1 MLLTSYSAMT
11 SHKELLVEQDWHYV
25 ILDEGHKIRN
35 PDAQIT
41 LAVKQV
47 GTSGLVNAQ
56 GEWLSWGGGH
66 CCGVNRSNCFTVPY
80 ISTYINI
87 LGHVYKYYE
96 VDVLYILLP

>member
-1 MLLTSYSAMT
+1 MRQMGRSRGVLLTSYSAMT

-47 GTSGLVNAQ
+47 GPPWLVNGCL
-56 GEWLSWGGGH
+56 GEEGGGA
-66 CCGVNRSNCFTVPY
+66 
-80 ISTYINI
+80 
-87 LGHVYKYYE
+87 
-96 VDVLYILLP
+96 LLRCS